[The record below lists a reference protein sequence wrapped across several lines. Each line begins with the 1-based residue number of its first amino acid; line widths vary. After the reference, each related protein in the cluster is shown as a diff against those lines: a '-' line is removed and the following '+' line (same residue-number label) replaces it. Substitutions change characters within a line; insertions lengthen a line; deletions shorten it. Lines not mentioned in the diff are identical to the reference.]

1 VSSSTLA
8 RQIFGPER
16 AHSDLAW
23 IYAQEAVIMAKKE
36 RVARP
41 ADGRKMAIVETVC
54 SLLEHKGKEVW
65 QISPTATV
73 FEAIAE
79 MADRGVG
86 ALLVVSQGDL
96 VGIISERD
104 YARKVILQGRS
115 SQHTTVHEI
124 MTHSPITVTPE
135 YTVEECM
142 KIMTLRRIR
151 HLPVLEHG
159 TVAGVVSIG
168 DLVRA
173 IIATQAYTIDQLHMY
188 ISATYPV

>member
-1 VSSSTLA
+1 
-8 RQIFGPER
+8 
-16 AHSDLAW
+16 
-23 IYAQEAVIMAKKE
+23 MAKKE
-36 RVARP
+36 RAPSP
-41 ADGRKMAIVETVC
+41 ADGRKMAIVETICTV
-54 SLLEHKGKEVW
+54 LAHKGKEVW

-115 SQHTTVHEI
+115 SQHTTVNEI
-124 MTHSPITVTPE
+124 MTPSPITVTPE

-151 HLPVLEHG
+151 HLPVLENEAI
-159 TVAGVVSIG
+159 AGVVSIG